1 MDEKREPNH
10 PIRMM
15 TRISVFAYIV
25 ANSNQWPSVKQGW
38 LGFGRDTETK
48 AF

>member
-1 MDEKREPNH
+1 MDERPEENH